1 MLSLNLRLAIIG
13 IIGNV
18 LAAVGVFAQGQPASG
33 LLISRA
39 ELAVAAEHAELAA
52 TQGDLRE
59 REKNAMLAA
68 AIRQRLRD
76 GDFQVGDRVV
86 VTIVAAATQR
96 DTLVVRTGRA
106 IEVPGNIT
114 VPLTGVLR
122 SELQE
127 RVTTEVLKYVKAQ
140 QVEATSLMRVGV
152 LGEVAHPGYF
162 AFASDIPL
170 TDAIMGAGGPTATA
184 EIGRSVVRRGT
195 TVLRSSDETRNA
207 IARGLTLDQF
217 GLRAGDELVIGRRRE
232 TFQNG
237 PMVALIGVLASVV
250 TIIVALQR

>member
-1 MLSLNLRLAIIG
+1 MLRMKLRLAIIG
-13 IIGNV
+13 TIGNV
-18 LAAVGVFAQGQPASG
+18 LFPPAVSAQSQAASG

-39 ELAVAAEHAELAA
+39 ELAVAAERAELAA
-52 TQGDLRE
+52 NQDGGRE

-96 DTLVVRTGRA
+96 DTLVVRTGRS

-127 RVTTEVLKYVKAQ
+127 RVTSEVMKYVKAQ

-184 EIGRSVVRRGT
+184 EIGKSVVRRGT
-195 TVLRSSDETRNA
+195 VVLRTSDDTRNA

-232 TFQNG
+232 SFQNG
-237 PMVALIGVLASVV
+237 PMVAMIGVLASLL
-250 TIIVALQR
+250 TIVVALR